1 MRKSFDEL
9 TIADDFMFCKIMQD
23 EETMIEKLKSNE
35 QARSEYRF
43 ISGFEMDALYY
54 GRQKGMEEGRLEG
67 IKEGKQEGIKEGIAQ
82 GAYQKALETASVFK
96 RLGIDIAK
104 ISEGTGLSREE
115 IERL

>member
-23 EETMIEKLKSNE
+23 EEKMIEKLKSNE

-43 ISGFEMDALYY
+43 ISGLEMDARYY
-54 GRQKGMEEGRLEG
+54 GRQEGMEEGRR
-67 IKEGKQEGIKEGIAQ
+67 EGIKEGIAQ
-82 GAYQKALETASVFK
+82 GAYQKALETASAFK

>member
-1 MRKSFDEL
+1 MRKSFDKL

-23 EETMIEKLKSNE
+23 EEKMIEKLKSNE

-43 ISGFEMDALYY
+43 ISGLEMDARYY
-54 GRQKGMEEGRLEG
+54 GRQEGMEEGRR
-67 IKEGKQEGIKEGIAQ
+67 EGIKEGIAQ
-82 GAYQKALETASVFK
+82 GAYQKALETASAFK

>member
-23 EETMIEKLKSNE
+23 EEKMIEKLKNNE

-43 ISGFEMDALYY
+43 ISGLEMDARYY
-54 GRQKGMEEGRLEG
+54 GRQEGMEEGRR
-67 IKEGKQEGIKEGIAQ
+67 EGIKEGIAQ
-82 GAYQKALETASVFK
+82 GAYQKALETASAFK

>member
-23 EETMIEKLKSNE
+23 EETMIEKLKNNE

-43 ISGFEMDALYY
+43 ISGLEMDARYY
-54 GRQKGMEEGRLEG
+54 GR
-67 IKEGKQEGIKEGIAQ
+67 QEGIKEGIAQ
-82 GAYQKALETASVFK
+82 GAYQKALETASAFK

>member
-1 MRKSFDEL
+1 MRKSFDKL

-43 ISGFEMDALYY
+43 ISGLEMDARYY
-54 GRQKGMEEGRLEG
+54 GR
-67 IKEGKQEGIKEGIAQ
+67 QEGIKEGIAQ
-82 GAYQKALETASVFK
+82 GAYQKALETASAFK

>member
-23 EETMIEKLKSNE
+23 EEKMIEKLKSNE

-43 ISGFEMDALYY
+43 ISGLEMDARYY
-54 GRQKGMEEGRLEG
+54 GRQEG
-67 IKEGKQEGIKEGIAQ
+67 IKEGIKEGIAQ
-82 GAYQKALETASVFK
+82 GAYQKALETASAFK

>member
-23 EETMIEKLKSNE
+23 EKKMIEKLKSNE

-43 ISGFEMDALYY
+43 ISGLEMDARYY
-54 GRQKGMEEGRLEG
+54 GRQEGMEEGRR
-67 IKEGKQEGIKEGIAQ
+67 EGIKEGIAQ
-82 GAYQKALETASVFK
+82 GAYQKALETASAFK

>member
-23 EETMIEKLKSNE
+23 EETMIKKLKSNE

-43 ISGFEMDALYY
+43 ISGLEMDARYY
-54 GRQKGMEEGRLEG
+54 GR
-67 IKEGKQEGIKEGIAQ
+67 QEGIKEGIAQ
-82 GAYQKALETASVFK
+82 GAYQKALETASAFK

>member
-23 EETMIEKLKSNE
+23 EEKMIEKLKSNE

-43 ISGFEMDALYY
+43 ISGLEMDARYY
-54 GRQKGMEEGRLEG
+54 GRQEGMEEGRREG
-67 IKEGKQEGIKEGIAQ
+67 IKEGIKEGIAQ
-82 GAYQKALETASVFK
+82 GAYQKALETASAFK

>member
-43 ISGFEMDALYY
+43 ISGLEMDARYY
-54 GRQKGMEEGRLEG
+54 GR
-67 IKEGKQEGIKEGIAQ
+67 QEGIKEGIAQ
-82 GAYQKALETASVFK
+82 GAYQKALETASAFK

>member
-23 EETMIEKLKSNE
+23 EETMIEKLKNNE

-43 ISGFEMDALYY
+43 ISGLEMDARYY
-54 GRQKGMEEGRLEG
+54 GRQEGMEEGRR
-67 IKEGKQEGIKEGIAQ
+67 EGIKEGIAQ
-82 GAYQKALETASVFK
+82 GAYQKALDMASAFK

>member
-23 EETMIEKLKSNE
+23 EETMIEKLKNNE

-43 ISGFEMDALYY
+43 ISGLEMDARYY
-54 GRQKGMEEGRLEG
+54 GR
-67 IKEGKQEGIKEGIAQ
+67 QEGIKEGIAQ
-82 GAYQKALETASVFK
+82 GAYQKALETASAFK
-96 RLGIDIAK
+96 RLGIDIVK

>member
-1 MRKSFDEL
+1 MR
-9 TIADDFMFCKIMQD
+9 
-23 EETMIEKLKSNE
+23 IEKLKNNE

-43 ISGFEMDALYY
+43 ISGLEMDARYY
-54 GRQKGMEEGRLEG
+54 GR
-67 IKEGKQEGIKEGIAQ
+67 QEGIKEGIAQ
-82 GAYQKALETASVFK
+82 GAYQKALDMASAFK

>member
-1 MRKSFDEL
+1 M
-9 TIADDFMFCKIMQD
+9 
-23 EETMIEKLKSNE
+23 MIEKLKNNE

-43 ISGFEMDALYY
+43 ISGLEMDARYY
-54 GRQKGMEEGRLEG
+54 GRQEGMEEGRR
-67 IKEGKQEGIKEGIAQ
+67 EGIKEGIAQ
-82 GAYQKALETASVFK
+82 GAYQKALETASAFK

>member
-23 EETMIEKLKSNE
+23 EEMMIEKLKSNE

-43 ISGFEMDALYY
+43 ISGLEMDARYY
-54 GRQKGMEEGRLEG
+54 GRQEGMEEGRREG
-67 IKEGKQEGIKEGIAQ
+67 VKEGIAQ

>member
-23 EETMIEKLKSNE
+23 EETMIEKLKNNE

-43 ISGFEMDALYY
+43 ISGLEMDARYY
-54 GRQKGMEEGRLEG
+54 GRQ
-67 IKEGKQEGIKEGIAQ
+67 EGIAQ

>member
-23 EETMIEKLKSNE
+23 EEKMIEKLKNNE

-43 ISGFEMDALYY
+43 ISGLEMDARYY
-54 GRQKGMEEGRLEG
+54 GR
-67 IKEGKQEGIKEGIAQ
+67 QEGIKEGIAQ
-82 GAYQKALETASVFK
+82 GAYQKALETASAFK

>member
-1 MRKSFDEL
+1 M

-23 EETMIEKLKSNE
+23 EEMMIEKLKNNE

-43 ISGFEMDALYY
+43 ISGLEMDARYY
-54 GRQKGMEEGRLEG
+54 GR
-67 IKEGKQEGIKEGIAQ
+67 QEGIKEGIAQ
-82 GAYQKALETASVFK
+82 GAYQKALETASAFK